1 MGDLH
6 SNSDFYYQD
15 ESGEYKKLSEIT
27 SISVELSEE
36 DAARLWVLVEGLEI
50 VPNDW
55 HKG

>member
-36 DAARLWVLVEGLEI
+36 DAARLWGLIEGLEI
-50 VPNDW
+50 VQND
-55 HKG
+55 